1 MFFPYTVLNKLRQR
15 LPCALSCLY
24 SSSLCPALP
33 PPLGVS
39 EERKGKRTNCPEA
52 PQMFRGSCSWL
63 YAGSDFLQKGS
74 NIELPKV
81 RESQCCGLGEEPGK
95 AVCCLFVCFDLKKI
109 FFKLLGGILCLC
121 VRVCLSILLPCPGC
135 LAVPGGEGDG
145 HKCRQGHFPTL
156 YHSEQRTTVKMFY
169 TKSRM

>member
-1 MFFPYTVLNKLRQR
+1 MPDCIQGGDTEVFFPYTVLNTLRQR

-24 SSSLCPALP
+24 PSSLCPALP

-39 EERKGKRTNCPEA
+39 EERKGKRTNCPES

-63 YAGSDFLQKGS
+63 YAGSDFFQKGS

-95 AVCCLFVCFDLKKI
+95 AGCCLFVLFLKI
-109 FFKLLGGILCLC
+109 FLSCWGSFCAC
-121 VRVCLSILLPCPGC
+121 V
-135 LAVPGGEGDG
+135 
-145 HKCRQGHFPTL
+145 
-156 YHSEQRTTVKMFY
+156 
-169 TKSRM
+169 